1 MKAKQADEER
11 VLVSSKQVYTLVGV
25 NQSTL
30 SRWQKLGADVAIVSR
45 NIWDLKI
52 FLDWWLNNI
61 YTGKGSVEDNPTL
74 QEERLR
80 YEKARADKMEL
91 QVSQFKG
98 DHLRTSAVMQAVD
111 EIIAIGRRGMML
123 APKVLPAML
132 YGQTEAEM
140 KDRLEKFVTQLLE
153 DMARGATEEEITRKA
168 KGTGARA
175 KS

>member
-1 MKAKQADEER
+1 MGDDRILISTKQATA
-11 VLVSSKQVYTLVGV
+11 LLGC

-30 SRWQKLGADVAIVSR
+30 WRWQKLGASAAVIKR
-45 NIWDLKI
+45 NVWDLKPL
-52 FLDWWLNNI
+52 LDWWLNNI

-91 QVSQFKG
+91 QVSQFRG
-98 DHLRTSAVMQAVD
+98 DHLQTSAVMQAVD

-123 APKVLPAML
+123 APKVIPAML

-140 KDRLEKFVTQLLE
+140 KDRLERFVTQLLE

-168 KGTGARA
+168 KGIGAQA